1 MFKSIFKKTRQ
12 AIPAIA
18 IVAFVVMILACRSSK
33 YSIITE
39 QQNNRTSKT
48 ERCLRIRFL
57 TICHNESLR

>member
-33 YSIITE
+33 YSIITA
-39 QQNNRTSKT
+39 QQDKQDRAMLTDSIPNNLS
-48 ERCLRIRFL
+48 
-57 TICHNESLR
+57 

>member
-39 QQNNRTSKT
+39 QQYKQDRAMLTDSIPNNLS
-48 ERCLRIRFL
+48 
-57 TICHNESLR
+57 

>member
-12 AIPAIA
+12 AIPAIS

-39 QQNNRTSKT
+39 QQDKQDRAMLTDSIPNNLS
-48 ERCLRIRFL
+48 
-57 TICHNESLR
+57 